1 MKISPLNPGIIQE
14 LRAFTLFKDLDQKP
28 LEDLCSASDVVLSD
42 HRDMLFAANSPAEY
56 FYIVLSG
63 AYKLSKSSP
72 SGEIIILHFCPPGDL
87 MAAFIMSKESPIYPL
102 SSTAIGP
109 SRALRIPKKTYLKY
123 WTQNI
128 DLILHVQRLLTE
140 RMTTI
145 QSQRALTKSPLSSK
159 IASLLINLID
169 KQVTIQDNI
178 QIPIPLTRKEIA
190 DSVGSSVESIIR
202 IMSEWSKKGYIS
214 TSEQTI
220 TIANTAKIIEIMNAE
235 Q

>member
-1 MKISPLNPGIIQE
+1 MKSTPVNTGIIQE
-14 LRAFTLFKDLDQKP
+14 LKAFPLFKNTNQKS
-28 LEDLCSASDVVLSD
+28 LEDLCFSSDVILSR
-42 HRDMLFAANSPAEY
+42 HRDTLFTANTKAEY

-63 AYKLSKSSP
+63 AYKLSRSSP

-87 MAAFIMSKESPIYPL
+87 MAAFIMSKESPTYPL
-102 SSTAIGP
+102 TSTAIGP
-109 SRALRIPKKTYLKY
+109 SRALRIPQKTYLKY

-145 QSQRALTKSPLSSK
+145 HSQRALTKSPLSSK

-169 KQVTIQDNI
+169 KQTTIHDNI

-220 TIANTAKIIEIMNAE
+220 TITNTAKIIEIMNAE
-235 Q
+235 